1 VIAERLRAAI
11 PGATLDLLPDARHFL
26 PEESPERV
34 AAAITTLLAR

>member
-1 VIAERLRAAI
+1 V
-11 PGATLDLLPDARHFL
+11 LPDARHFL